1 MAATKA
7 ESAVDKITL
16 PANLDPLQWGT
27 AKRARLVVSVCVP
40 VLALTYGSSSYVS
53 ILLRRRNFYSLPIL
67 QVSSIP
73 YLIQKYDSS
82 REVVILGV
90 SLYVLG
96 FGLGPVS
103 FSKFLLRNKIDVFEQ
118 LIFGPTSDL
127 IGRRKV
133 YVATYGMLCS
143 LQAALNL

>member
-1 MAATKA
+1 MAATEAETKA
-7 ESAVDKITL
+7 EDKLVL
-16 PANLDPLQWGT
+16 PANLDPLHWGT
-27 AKRARLVVSVCVP
+27 VKRARLVASVCVP

-53 ILLRRRNFYSLPIL
+53 ALMLMVQSGQYSRSII

-96 FGLGPVS
+96 FGIGPV
-103 FSKFLLRNKIDVFEQ
+103 
-118 LIFGPTSDL
+118 G
-127 IGRRKV
+127 
-133 YVATYGMLCS
+133 VANS
-143 LQAALNL
+143 P